1 MNLDS
6 GFIYFNLAYATA
18 LVIFLILF
26 YFEIEII
33 FLTNFIIIISATLLF
48 VKILNWYF
56 IDRNL
61 GRASKNE
68 RQKKNLFRL
77 FYCILTYITPFYC
90 IIQQPV
96 LVVSYYISAVTL
108 TIAVLLAI
116 VTIIIEKFLKTI
128 ECNKKNLN
136 SY

>member
-56 IDRNL
+56 IDRNI

-68 RQKKNLFRL
+68 RQKKILFRL

-90 IIQQPV
+90 IIQQPS

-108 TIAVLLAI
+108 TIAILLAI
-116 VTIIIEKFLKTI
+116 VAIIIEKFLKII
-128 ECNKKNLN
+128 EYNKKNLN
-136 SY
+136 

>member
-33 FLTNFIIIISATLLF
+33 FLTNFIIISATLLF

-56 IDRNL
+56 IDRNI

-68 RQKKNLFRL
+68 RQKKNF
-77 FYCILTYITPFYC
+77 I
-90 IIQQPV
+90 
-96 LVVSYYISAVTL
+96 
-108 TIAVLLAI
+108 
-116 VTIIIEKFLKTI
+116 
-128 ECNKKNLN
+128 
-136 SY
+136 